1 MLRNIQGHI
10 SAGLENRVRQL
21 DPQLDPRER
30 VGKTPQ
36 QLTRVPPTIAI
47 YKRWPPSNH
56 KILLSCDVQHN
67 WTHASELHLVSVS
80 SAAMITSS

>member
-30 VGKTPQ
+30 VGTLSLSLQPQ
-36 QLTRVPPTIAI
+36 
-47 YKRWPPSNH
+47 
-56 KILLSCDVQHN
+56 
-67 WTHASELHLVSVS
+67 
-80 SAAMITSS
+80 